1 MINRA
6 LRTVASTVAVGIL
19 LSGLCG
25 CDAETASGTTTTP
38 APPRG
43 GPGTA
48 TGPDVA
54 PDHGPPPPVPA
65 GHVRVTGMVFSATG
79 DGLVPDQ
86 PFEVG
91 KVAAIPLKRFM
102 AIQEAL
108 KPDLVIGE
116 YLQDSLALP
125 RRLLEEDGVG
135 VSELGVDG
143 TYSLALRPGRYALC
157 LVELGGKRPQGTA
170 ADKFWIERWLK
181 VAVTSNELQTILPVY
196 NRQTGKITVLY

>member
-1 MINRA
+1 MIRKA
-6 LRTVASTVAVGIL
+6 LWTVASTVAVGIL

-43 GPGTA
+43 GPVTA
-48 TGPDVA
+48 TEPVTA
-54 PDHGPPPPVPA
+54 PDHGPPPPVPD
-65 GHVRVTGMVFSATG
+65 GHVRVTGMVFSAIG
-79 DGLVPDQ
+79 DGLVPDR
-86 PFEVG
+86 PFEKG
-91 KVAAIPLKRFM
+91 KVAAVPLARFM

-108 KPDLVIGE
+108 KPDLVLGE
-116 YLQDSLALP
+116 YVQDSLALP
-125 RRLLEEDGVG
+125 RRLLAEDGVG
-135 VSELGVDG
+135 TGELGEDG

-181 VAVTSNELQTILPVY
+181 VTVTSIELQTILPVY
-196 NRQTGKITVLY
+196 NRQSGKIRVLY